1 MDSRCCEGIVNKIRE
16 GKLNKKDWPKWLWPE
31 NQDNDYYVYIR
42 NVWPLIIRKS
52 REVAE
57 NLDLYDECRF
67 YGEWHRNTYHK
78 NINTPNPNYYTD
90 TFLCAII
97 KKDLDATI
105 NNEKLPAGTTYR
117 EYAYNII
124 ETVLTESCFNG
135 FRVKYDKG
143 FNPNEWKKPPKYK
156 LVH

>member
-16 GKLNKKDWPKWLWPE
+16 GKLNRKDWPKWLWPE

-67 YGEWHRNTYHK
+67 YGEWYRNTYHE
-78 NINTPNPNYYTD
+78 NINTPKPSYYTD
-90 TFLCAII
+90 TFLRAIM

-124 ETVLTESCFNG
+124 EAVLTESKLNG
-135 FRVKYDKG
+135 FRAKYDKG
-143 FNPNEWKKPPKYK
+143 YNPNEWKKPPKYE
-156 LVH
+156 LMH